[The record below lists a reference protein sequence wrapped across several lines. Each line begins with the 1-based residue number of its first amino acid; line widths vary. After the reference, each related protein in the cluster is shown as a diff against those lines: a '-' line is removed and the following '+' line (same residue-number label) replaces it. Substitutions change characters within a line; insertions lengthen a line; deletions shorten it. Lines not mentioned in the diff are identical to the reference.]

1 MCIQIRPILAAVAA
15 AAFLLPGS
23 AIAAE
28 KDDAPIDAR
37 LVSTAQR
44 APTADAAAWAGALV
58 VDDRELAQQRG
69 GVDLHLNE
77 NNASAIVRDN
87 VAANL
92 STGNN
97 SINGESF
104 SGMSGVP
111 MVVQNSGNNVVIQ
124 NSTILNLQLQ

>member
-1 MCIQIRPILAAVAA
+1 MRNLLRSFLATIATAAILGPGLAA
-15 AAFLLPGS
+15 AA
-23 AIAAE
+23 E
-28 KDDAPIDAR
+28 VDDAPLDAR
-37 LVSTAQR
+37 ASAPQPAASATAW
-44 APTADAAAWAGALV
+44 TDANV
-58 VDDRELAQQRG
+58 VDERELAQQRG
-69 GVDLHLNE
+69 GADLHLNE
-77 NNASAIVRDN
+77 NHASAIVRDN
-87 VAANL
+87 VATNL